1 MKKLLI
7 IILFS
12 PFVLQAQETD
22 RKIRFGM
29 KVAPLFSWIKQD
41 FDQNDANISDAYEV
55 EGGGLR
61 LGFNWGPQVE
71 IILNETFLL
80 STGVDINYS
89 TGRVKGRASRS
100 LSPALSYN
108 FDQLY
113 KMRFIELPLMIK
125 GRTKEIGHMRYFMS
139 FGLSAGFRYKAS
151 TEFTEETNGSEI
163 TTPNTNSNT
172 YINVFRG
179 ALLVGGGVEYNISGN
194 TSLVASI
201 MFNNGLTNIL
211 KDQQKVNPVTGEN
224 YPQDDFNFVREKG
237 INNHLMLNVG
247 ILF

>member
-7 IILFS
+7 LILLS
-12 PFVLQAQETD
+12 PFVLQAQETN

-41 FDQNDANISDAYEV
+41 FDLNNASISDDYEV
-55 EGGGLR
+55 DGGGLR

-71 IILNETFLL
+71 IILNETFLI

-89 TGRVKGRASRS
+89 TGKLTGRADRS
-100 LSPALSYN
+100 PGSAYN
-108 FDQLY
+108 FAQVY

-139 FGLSAGFRYKAS
+139 FGLSAGFRYKAN
-151 TEFTEETNGSEI
+151 TEFTEEFNGTEI
-163 TTPNTNSNT
+163 TTPNTNANA

-201 MFNNGLTNIL
+201 VFNNGLTNIL
-211 KDQQKVNPVTGEN
+211 KDQQKVNPLTGEN
-224 YPQDDFNFVREKG
+224 YPLDDFNFVREKG
-237 INNHLMLNVG
+237 INNHMMLNVG

>member
-7 IILFS
+7 IILLS
-12 PFVLQAQETD
+12 PFVLQAQETN

-41 FDQNDANISDAYEV
+41 FDLNNASISDDYEV
-55 EGGGLR
+55 DGGGLR

-71 IILNETFLL
+71 IVLNETFLL

-89 TGRVKGRASRS
+89 TGKVTGRAARN
-100 LSPALSYN
+100 PAQSYN

-139 FGLSAGFRYKAS
+139 FGMSAGFRYKAS
-151 TEFTEETNGSEI
+151 TEFTEEIGGSEI

-172 YINVFRG
+172 YINAFRG

-201 MFNNGLTNIL
+201 MFNNGLTNVL
-211 KDQQKVNPVTGEN
+211 KDQQKTDPATGIL
-224 YPQDDFNFVREKG
+224 YLFDDFNFVRERG
-237 INNHLMLNVG
+237 INNHMMLNVG